1 MALVILLPVSL
12 IKENLRGV
20 RKFATQNPN
29 LRWHK
34 KNMHERVK
42 CEVCGQEIC
51 NGFMLKRHKA
61 SVHGIIPTDAYQCE
75 HCPMFFMKLQAKEKH
90 IEKNHKNETSS
101 IK

>member
-1 MALVILLPVSL
+1 MQFL
-12 IKENLRGV
+12 
-20 RKFATQNPN
+20 Q
-29 LRWHK
+29 K
-34 KNMHERVK
+34 KNGRLFTTHSYLTL
-42 CEVCGQEIC
+42 
-51 NGFMLKRHKA
+51 GFMLKRHKA